1 MSNSAPTPEHPCVHA
16 EGHPACRSY
25 HPGHNAH
32 YIQAR
37 LASGNQD
44 RWVRVDLG
52 APHGNTVQA
61 TFPDG
66 STRTWWCHD
75 PALLE
80 RFHTLQHSGAAAS
93 FDPGTSLAT
102 VPSSQDRLA
111 LLHPAVVEGQ

>member
-16 EGHPACRSY
+16 AGDSACRSY

-32 YIQAR
+32 YIQSR
-37 LASGNQD
+37 LAIESQD
-44 RWVRVDLG
+44 RWVQVELG

-66 STRTWWCHD
+66 ETRTWWCHD

-80 RFHTLQHSGAAAS
+80 RFHTLQRGAAAS
-93 FDPGTSLAT
+93 FDPGTSLASVQST
-102 VPSSQDRLA
+102 PGRRA
-111 LLHPAVVEGQ
+111 LLHPAVVREQ

>member
-66 STRTWWCHD
+66 STRSWWCHD

-80 RFHTLQHSGAAAS
+80 RFHTLQRGAAAS

-111 LLHPAVVEGQ
+111 LLYPAVVEGQ

>member
-80 RFHTLQHSGAAAS
+80 RFHTLQRGAEAS

-102 VPSSQDRLA
+102 VPSAQGRLA
-111 LLHPAVVEGQ
+111 LLHPAVVDGQ

>member
-16 EGHPACRSY
+16 GGHSACRSY

-37 LASGNQD
+37 LALENQD
-44 RWVRVDLG
+44 RWVRVELG
-52 APHGNTVQA
+52 APRGNTVQA

-66 STRTWWCHD
+66 STRSWWCHD
-75 PALLE
+75 PGLLE

-111 LLHPAVVEGQ
+111 LLYPAVVEGQ